1 MIAADII
8 VRAARL
14 LMDEQF
20 EVFSIGEYLTYI
32 SDAQRTIHK
41 HRPDANSV
49 NMVMRLIPGAKQS
62 IPTDGYRLL
71 RVTRNMGADGN
82 TMGSAI
88 IEASKATFDAEL
100 PHWPTITDSR
110 IQHFL
115 FDDIDPK
122 SFYVYPA
129 IAQDASHYVELI
141 YSKTPMEIGSTRQSL
156 ELPDE
161 YANAILNWV
170 LYRCYTKESVAAQN
184 LQKAQSYYQLFA
196 QEVNGSLQ
204 IEWAT
209 SGEQKT
215 S

>member
-14 LMDEQF
+14 LMDEAF

-41 HRPDANSV
+41 NRPDANSV
-49 NMVMRLIPGAKQS
+49 SIAIPLIPGAKQS

-71 RVTRNMGADGN
+71 RVTRNMGADGV
-82 TMGSAI
+82 TVGGAI
-88 IEASKATFDAEL
+88 VEASKTTFDAEL
-100 PHWPTITDSR
+100 PHWPTITGDSV
-110 IQHFL
+110 QHFL
-115 FDDIDPK
+115 FDDVNPK
-122 SFYVYPA
+122 TFYIYPSVP
-129 IAQDASHYVELI
+129 QSLPHYVELI
-141 YSKTPMEIGSTRQSL
+141 YSKTPKELGGTKEAL

-170 LYRCYTKESVAAQN
+170 LYRCYAKESVAAQN

-196 QEVNGSLQ
+196 QEVNSSLQ